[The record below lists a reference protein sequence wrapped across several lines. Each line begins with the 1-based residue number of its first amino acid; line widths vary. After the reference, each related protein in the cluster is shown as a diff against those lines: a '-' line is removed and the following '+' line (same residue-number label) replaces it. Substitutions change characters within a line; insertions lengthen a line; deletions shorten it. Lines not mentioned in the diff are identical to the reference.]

1 LQKEQGTETQMSKI
15 IRRLSNILNITKENR
30 GRGRNSG
37 RAEAAVTAAGVGLLD
52 PKNVLSEINF
62 G

>member
-1 LQKEQGTETQMSKI
+1 MSKI

-52 PKNVLSEINF
+52 PKNVLSEINL